1 MPESMP
7 EAGPAKAGHYTDPG
21 DAGHI
26 GSAQAGHYT
35 GPRIAAWVIGA
46 LTAVALAGSV
56 YQVPIQ
62 VSDSL
67 EVIERVI
74 PMPSATAAFVDG
86 LHNSPTMLRPL
97 KEVRTRLLV
106 QAGDALG
113 GRYHLVFRGYHALAG
128 VMLIALFVW
137 VCRAR
142 SWTDVAALAVAL
154 AVLTGMHTFV
164 GLFRESFPV
173 NHYLIVAVSAL
184 ATFALAQSLP
194 VASDRPYASLRG
206 WLTDLAAIV
215 LLANAALSFESG
227 LLVWPVAVAAYAAG
241 LRGISRRGVVL
252 MTVVVV
258 LYAGLRVG
266 YLGKHGAG
274 VGERGTG
281 FGAGALTEEEQ
292 IERFGNRP
300 LVLYAYNVTTTAAS
314 VLLSQPQ
321 VGRFTVVS
329 AWNNGS
335 LPPVFIVQIASSLLT
350 TALIG
355 WYIFSRGPSG
365 SRRWR
370 EPVPLTFFAVL
381 AVSSLMSYAYA
392 KDEIVSTAGVF
403 YAVAAYVAVRAMLSL
418 RPPVWAGALLIVI
431 ALAVS
436 CAWALRSAG
445 LHLRLRHGAFEARTG
460 WAYVLWPTK
469 RNEWPKDAHT
479 LRVVSKMREE
489 ALMHPTVA
497 PAMLPKWTE
506 LWWGED

>member
-1 MPESMP
+1 MPSSM
-7 EAGPAKAGHYTDPG
+7 
-21 DAGHI
+21 
-26 GSAQAGHYT
+26 SR
-35 GPRIAAWVIGA
+35 GPRLAAWALGA

-56 YQVPIQ
+56 YRVPIQ

-74 PMPSATAAFVDG
+74 PMPSAAAAFVDG

-106 QAGDALG
+106 QAGEALG

-128 VMLIALFVW
+128 ALLIALFVW

-142 SWTDVAALAVAL
+142 SWTDVAALAAAL

-184 ATFALAQSLP
+184 ATFALAQS
-194 VASDRPYASLRG
+194 RGG
-206 WLTDLAAIV
+206 WLADLAAIV
-215 LLANAALSFESG
+215 LLTSAALSFESG
-227 LLVWPVAVAAYAAG
+227 LLVWPVAVAAYASG
-241 LRGISRRGVVL
+241 LRGISGRGIVL
-252 MTVVVV
+252 MTMVVV

-266 YLGKHGAG
+266 YLGKTGAG

-281 FGAGALTEEEQ
+281 FGAGALTQEEQ

-300 LVLYAYNVTTTAAS
+300 LVLYAYNVTMTASS

-321 VGRFTVVS
+321 IGRFTVVS

-335 LPPVFIVQIASSLLT
+335 LPPVFIVQIASSLVT
-350 TALIG
+350 TVLIA
-355 WYIFSRGPSG
+355 WYAFSRGPTG

-370 EPVPLTFFAVL
+370 EPVPLTFLAVL
-381 AVSSLMSYAYA
+381 VVSALMSYAYA
-392 KDEIVSTAGVF
+392 KDEIISTAGVF
-403 YAVAAYVAVRAMLSL
+403 YAVAAYVAVRALFAL
-418 RPPVWAGALLIVI
+418 RPPAWAGALLIVV

-436 CAWALRSAG
+436 SAWAIRSAG
-445 LHLRLRHGAFEARTG
+445 LHLRLRHGAFEARSG
-460 WAYVLWPTK
+460 WAYVLWPTS
-469 RNEWPKDAHT
+469 RASWPKDAHT
-479 LRVVSKMREE
+479 LQVVSRMREE
-489 ALMHPTVA
+489 ALLHPTVA

>member
-1 MPESMP
+1 VQGERVTMPSLMS
-7 EAGPAKAGHYTDPG
+7 G
-21 DAGHI
+21 
-26 GSAQAGHYT
+26 
-35 GPRIAAWVIGA
+35 GPRSAAWALGA

-56 YQVPIQ
+56 YRVPIQ

-106 QAGDALG
+106 QAGEALG

-128 VMLIALFVW
+128 GILIALFVW

-142 SWTDVAALAVAL
+142 SWTDVAALAAAL
-154 AVLTGMHTFV
+154 VVLTGMHTFV

-184 ATFALAQSLP
+184 GTFALAQS
-194 VASDRPYASLRG
+194 RGG
-206 WLTDLAAIV
+206 WLADAAAIV
-215 LLANAALSFESG
+215 LLAVATLSFESG
-227 LLVWPVAVAAYAAG
+227 LLVWPVAVAAYLAG
-241 LRGISRRGVVL
+241 LRGISRRGIVL
-252 MTVVVV
+252 MTLAVV

-266 YLGKHGAG
+266 YLGKQGAG

-281 FGAGALTEEEQ
+281 FGAGALTGDEQ
-292 IERFGNRP
+292 IERFGSRP
-300 LVLYAYNVTTTAAS
+300 LVLYAYNVTMTATS

-321 VGRFTVVS
+321 IGRFTVVN
-329 AWNNGS
+329 AWNAGP

-350 TALIG
+350 TALIA
-355 WYIFSRGPSG
+355 WYVFSRGPAG

-370 EPVPLTFFAVL
+370 EPVPLTFMAVL
-381 AVSSLMSYAYA
+381 AVSALMSYAYA
-392 KDEIVSTAGVF
+392 KDEIISTAGVF
-403 YAVAAYVAVRAMLSL
+403 YAVAAYAALRAVFDL
-418 RPPVWAGALLIVI
+418 RPPTWAGALLVVF

-436 CAWALRSAG
+436 SLWAVRSAG
-445 LHLRLRHGAFEARTG
+445 LHLRLRHGAFEARAG
-460 WAYVLWPTK
+460 WAYVLSPTA
-469 RNEWPKDAHT
+469 RANWPKDAHT
-479 LRVVSKMREE
+479 LRVVSRMREE
-489 ALMHPTVA
+489 ALLRPTAA

>member
-1 MPESMP
+1 MPESMSIG
-7 EAGPAKAGHYTDPG
+7 GPAKAGHY
-21 DAGHI
+21 I
-26 GSAQAGHYT
+26 
-35 GPRIAAWVIGA
+35 GPRLAAWALGA

-56 YQVPIQ
+56 YRVPIQ

-106 QAGDALG
+106 QAGEALG

-128 VMLIALFVW
+128 ALLVALFVW
-137 VCRAR
+137 VCPAR
-142 SWTDVAALAVAL
+142 SWTDVAALAAAL
-154 AVLTGMHTFV
+154 AILTGMHTFV

-184 ATFALAQSLP
+184 ATFALAQS
-194 VASDRPYASLRG
+194 RGG
-206 WLTDLAAIV
+206 WLADLAAIM

-227 LLVWPVAVAAYAAG
+227 LLVWPVAVAAYASG
-241 LRGISRRGVVL
+241 LRGISGRGIVL

-266 YLGKHGAG
+266 YLGKTGAG

-281 FGAGALTEEEQ
+281 FGAGALTQEEQ
-292 IERFGNRP
+292 IARFGNHP
-300 LVLYAYNVTTTAAS
+300 VFLYAYNVTMTASS

-321 VGRFTVVS
+321 IGRFTVVS

-350 TALIG
+350 TVLVA
-355 WYIFSRGPSG
+355 WYAFSRGPTG

-370 EPVPLTFFAVL
+370 EPVPLSFLAVL
-381 AVSSLMSYAYA
+381 AVSALMSYAYA
-392 KDEIVSTAGVF
+392 KDEIISTAGVF
-403 YAVAAYVAVRAMLSL
+403 YAAAAYVALRALFAL
-418 RPPVWAGALLIVI
+418 RPPAWAGALLIVV

-436 CAWALRSAG
+436 SAWAVRSAG
-445 LHLRLRHGAFEARTG
+445 LHLRLRHGAFEARAG
-460 WAYVLWPTK
+460 WAYVLWPTS
-469 RNEWPKDAHT
+469 RAAWPKDAHT
-479 LRVVSKMREE
+479 LRIVSRMREE
-489 ALMHPTVA
+489 ALLHPTVA

-506 LWWGED
+506 SWWGED

>member
-1 MPESMP
+1 MPESMSI
-7 EAGPAKAGHYTDPG
+7 EGPAK
-21 DAGHI
+21 
-26 GSAQAGHYT
+26 AGHYT
-35 GPRIAAWVIGA
+35 GPRIAAWVLGA

-106 QAGDALG
+106 QTGEALG

-128 VMLIALFVW
+128 AILIALFVW

-142 SWTDVAALAVAL
+142 SWTDVVALAAAL

-184 ATFALAQSLP
+184 ATFALAQSRP
-194 VASDRPYASLRG
+194 VGNGRPYAYLRG
-206 WLTDLAAIV
+206 WLTDLAAIA

-241 LRGISRRGVVL
+241 LRGISRRGLVL

-266 YLGKHGAG
+266 YLGKQGAG

-281 FGAGALTEEEQ
+281 FGAGALTQEEQ

-329 AWNNGS
+329 AWQNGP

-355 WYIFSRGPSG
+355 WYVFTRGASG
-365 SRRWR
+365 ARRWR
-370 EPVPLTFFAVL
+370 EPVPLAFFAVL
-381 AVSSLMSYAYA
+381 AVSALMSYAYA

-403 YAVAAYVAVRAMLSL
+403 YAAAAYVAVRAVLAL
-418 RPPVWAGALLIVI
+418 RPPVWAGALLIVV

-436 CAWALRSAG
+436 SAWALRSAG

-469 RNEWPKDAHT
+469 RDGWPKDAHT
-479 LRVVSKMREE
+479 LKVVSKMREE
-489 ALMHPTVA
+489 ALLRPTVA
-497 PAMLPKWTE
+497 QAMLPKWTE
-506 LWWGED
+506 SWWGED

>member
-1 MPESMP
+1 MTS
-7 EAGPAKAGHYTDPG
+7 
-21 DAGHI
+21 
-26 GSAQAGHYT
+26 
-35 GPRIAAWVIGA
+35 GPRLAAWALGA

-56 YQVPIQ
+56 YLVPIQ

-67 EVIERVI
+67 EVIQRVI

-97 KEVRTRLLV
+97 KEVRARLLV
-106 QAGDALG
+106 QAGEALG

-128 VMLIALFVW
+128 AILIALFVW

-142 SWTDVAALAVAL
+142 SWTDVAALAAAL

-184 ATFALAQSLP
+184 ATFALAQSRP
-194 VASDRPYASLRG
+194 AGNDRPYSYLRG
-206 WLTDLAAIV
+206 WLPDLAAIV
-215 LLANAALSFESG
+215 LLGSAALSFESG

-241 LRGISRRGVVL
+241 LRGISGRGIVL

-258 LYAGLRVG
+258 LYGGLRVG
-266 YLGKHGAG
+266 YLGKQGAT

-281 FGAGALTEEEQ
+281 FGAGALTQEEQ
-292 IERFGNRP
+292 IARFGDRP
-300 LVLYAYNVTTTAAS
+300 LLLYAYNVTMSAAS

-329 AWNNGS
+329 AWNNGP

-350 TALIG
+350 TTLIV
-355 WYIFSRGPSG
+355 WYVLSRGPTG
-365 SRRWR
+365 SRRWH
-370 EPVPLTFFAVL
+370 EPVPLTFLAVL
-381 AVSSLMSYAYA
+381 VVSALMSYAYA
-392 KDEIVSTAGVF
+392 KDEIISTAGVF
-403 YAVAAYVAVRAMLSL
+403 YAVAAYVAARELLAV
-418 RPPVWAGALLIVI
+418 RPPMWAGAALIV
-431 ALAVS
+431 AVLAVS
-436 CAWALRSAG
+436 SAWAIRSAG
-445 LHLRLRHGAFEARTG
+445 LHLRLRHGAFEARAS
-460 WAYVLWPTK
+460 WAYVLWPTQ
-469 RNEWPKDAHT
+469 RAFWPKDAHT
-479 LRVVSKMREE
+479 LKVVSRMREE
-489 ALMHPTVA
+489 ALLRPTVA

>member
-1 MPESMP
+1 MPESMSR
-7 EAGPAKAGHYTDPG
+7 EGPAKAGHYIGPLPK
-21 DAGHI
+21 AGHDI
-26 GSAQAGHYT
+26 
-35 GPRIAAWVIGA
+35 GPRIAAWMLGA
-46 LTAVALAGSV
+46 LTALALAGSV

-106 QAGDALG
+106 QAGEALG

-128 VMLIALFVW
+128 VVLLALFVW

-142 SWTDVAALAVAL
+142 SWTDVAALAAGL

-184 ATFALAQSLP
+184 ATFALAQSGG
-194 VASDRPYASLRG
+194 G
-206 WLTDLAAIV
+206 WLADLAAIV
-215 LLANAALSFESG
+215 LLGSAALSFESG
-227 LLVWPVAVAAYAAG
+227 LLVWPVAVAGYAAG

-252 MTVVVV
+252 MTLVVV
-258 LYAGLRVG
+258 LYAGVRVG

-281 FGAGALTEEEQ
+281 FGTGALTEAEQ

-300 LVLYAYNVTTTAAS
+300 VVFYGYNVTMTAAS

-321 VGRFTVVS
+321 IGRFTAVN
-329 AWNNGS
+329 AWHNGS

-350 TALIG
+350 TALIA
-355 WYIFSRGPSG
+355 WYVFSRGPTG
-365 SRRWR
+365 SQRWR
-370 EPVPLTFFAVL
+370 EPVPMTFFAVL
-381 AVSSLMSYAYA
+381 AVSALMSYAYA
-392 KDEIVSTAGVF
+392 KDEIISTAGVF
-403 YAVAAYVAVRAMLSL
+403 YAVAAYVALRALLAVRS
-418 RPPVWAGALLIVI
+418 PVWAGALLIVVV
-431 ALAVS
+431 LGVS
-436 CAWALRSAG
+436 GAWAIRSAG

-460 WAYVLWPTK
+460 WAYVLWPTS
-469 RNEWPKDAHT
+469 RATWPKDAHT

-489 ALMHPTVA
+489 ALLHPTVA
-497 PAMLPKWTE
+497 PAMLPKWTD